1 MGEPQSA
8 PAPPTRAVCVRV
20 LRLPLR
26 VSLFKLATPS
36 WRGQPHEFVKGTRH
50 EPFLASLLRASRID
64 YKLNI
69 YRRFSP
75 PFLFSS
81 LPIKRSLSLSL
92 FLTGLFGMRERPSVL
107 RSERLIASSVILS
120 ERFDPFAAIA
130 VDAWETHDVEYR
142 CLSWGY
148 IVRARNRC
156 TKKYQPEM
164 TLNRLKVNEEQVVAE
179 KLEIEREREYARA
192 TTTAYTAPLS
202 NPLER
207 RTAEREVRS
216 R

>member
-1 MGEPQSA
+1 M
-8 PAPPTRAVCVRV
+8 
-20 LRLPLR
+20 
-26 VSLFKLATPS
+26 
-36 WRGQPHEFVKGTRH
+36 
-50 EPFLASLLRASRID
+50 
-64 YKLNI
+64 
-69 YRRFSP
+69 
-75 PFLFSS
+75 
-81 LPIKRSLSLSL
+81 
-92 FLTGLFGMRERPSVL
+92 
-107 RSERLIASSVILS
+107 IASSVILS
-120 ERFDPFAAIA
+120 EQFDPFAAIA
-130 VDAWETHDVEYR
+130 VDAWETHDVEYRVPHR

-164 TLNRLKVNEEQVVAE
+164 TLNRLKVNEEQIVAE

>member
-1 MGEPQSA
+1 M
-8 PAPPTRAVCVRV
+8 
-20 LRLPLR
+20 
-26 VSLFKLATPS
+26 
-36 WRGQPHEFVKGTRH
+36 
-50 EPFLASLLRASRID
+50 
-64 YKLNI
+64 
-69 YRRFSP
+69 
-75 PFLFSS
+75 
-81 LPIKRSLSLSL
+81 
-92 FLTGLFGMRERPSVL
+92 
-107 RSERLIASSVILS
+107 ILS
-120 ERFDPFAAIA
+120 EQFDPFAAIA
-130 VDAWETHDVEYR
+130 VDAWETHDVEYRVPHR

-164 TLNRLKVNEEQVVAE
+164 TLNRLKVNEEQIVAE
-179 KLEIEREREYARA
+179 KLEIEREREYART

>member
-1 MGEPQSA
+1 MRE
-8 PAPPTRAVCVRV
+8 
-20 LRLPLR
+20 
-26 VSLFKLATPS
+26 
-36 WRGQPHEFVKGTRH
+36 
-50 EPFLASLLRASRID
+50 
-64 YKLNI
+64 
-69 YRRFSP
+69 
-75 PFLFSS
+75 
-81 LPIKRSLSLSL
+81 
-92 FLTGLFGMRERPSVL
+92 RERPSVS

-179 KLEIEREREYARA
+179 KLEIEREREREYARA
-192 TTTAYTAPLS
+192 TTAYTAPLS